1 MAWFK
6 VDDRLYSSLKVM
18 RIPRRLR
25 TAAIGLWTMAGS
37 WSAHDLTDG
46 YIPDF
51 MIEEFGAEDEHAQA
65 LVNTGLWRRVVPE
78 MSQRDTTGTDSD
90 VLEVSESTGYDEW
103 GESPEASGYQF
114 VKWSEYQPTKTDV
127 EDQREKE
134 RDRKRK
140 QRRNSEGK
148 FAGQGN
154 VPPGQTRDS
163 QRDISG
169 VTGMSQPGHA
179 VPDPA
184 RPVPTRPQPTPNG
197 VGDAPA
203 KPRLSNR
210 KTRMPDDWT
219 PNESHEQKAAEL
231 GVDLHAEVEK
241 FRDHA
246 IANGK
251 TFVDWSRGFHTWL
264 NNALKFGP
272 RPGGRPPERGPARN
286 KADERMDQNRAV
298 IEELRRYEEEQATTI
313 QGELL

>member
-46 YIPDF
+46 YVPAF
-51 MIEEFGAEDEHAQA
+51 MVEEFGAELEHAEA
-65 LVNTGLWRRVVPE
+65 LVMTGLWERIEDDERVGFE
-78 MSQRDTTGTDSD
+78 
-90 VLEVSESTGYDEW
+90 
-103 GESPEASGYQF
+103 F

-134 RDRKRK
+134 RERKRK

-148 FAGQGN
+148 FAGQGH
-154 VPPGQTRDS
+154 VPPGQSRDTAGTS
-163 QRDISG
+163 AG
-169 VTGMSQPGHA
+169 VPPMSQPGHA
-179 VPDPA
+179 VPDPS
-184 RPVPTRPQPTPNG
+184 RPGPARPQPTPNG

-203 KPRLSNR
+203 KPKPKPANR
-210 KTRMPDDWT
+210 KTRIPDDWA
-219 PNESHEQKAAEL
+219 PNESHQAKASEI
-231 GVDLHAEVEK
+231 GIDLHSEAEK

-251 TFVDWSRGFHTWL
+251 TFADWSRGFHTWL

-272 RPGGRPPERGPARN
+272 PPGGRPSERDKPRTFGQMKHDNNMALW
-286 KADERMDQNRAV
+286 AQVQA
-298 IEELRRYEEEQATTI
+298 EEEGNEEWPRQLGA
-313 QGELL
+313 